1 MCAKAQNSES
11 QKHKG
16 IWHSYFRKRKYFSFY
31 YCKCILI
38 WVLIYLEKGIAYGED
53 DDNRESR
60 ENHKDTKFP
69 HKRAFCDGDNYF
81 HTDRF
86 FLVASPVVFLIFN
99 IVYWM
104 SYGSQF
110 YLAELELEDEG
121 QSG

>member
-1 MCAKAQNSES
+1 M
-11 QKHKG
+11 
-16 IWHSYFRKRKYFSFY
+16 
-31 YCKCILI
+31 
-38 WVLIYLEKGIAYGED
+38 IYLGKGIAYGED
-53 DDNRESR
+53 DDNREAR
-60 ENHKDTKFP
+60 ENRKDTNSS
-69 HKRAFCDGDNYF
+69 HKRSFCDGDNYF

>member
-1 MCAKAQNSES
+1 MEYA
-11 QKHKG
+11 
-16 IWHSYFRKRKYFSFY
+16 
-31 YCKCILI
+31 
-38 WVLIYLEKGIAYGED
+38 ED
-53 DDNRESR
+53 D
-60 ENHKDTKFP
+60 ENVDRKHRDAHKDPSISGK
-69 HKRAFCDGDNYF
+69 KAFCGGDNYF

-110 YLAELELEDEG
+110 YLAELDLDDDG